1 MERGQLKNTS
11 EEHRLEQ
18 WLPGKFIELILKA
31 TEMTIIRWDS
41 LNYTDQISR
50 VHKRIERISVHNVK
64 GRTNTHAHTHLHF
77 PLAICV
83 LYRLVFHLLSQ
94 CKILQGETS
103 VCICLHEAW
112 VYILY
117 GFIRLQEQK
126 KIVNLSFFS
135 FSFNVIGILQRWK
148 AKITVLEKKTP
159 I

>member
-1 MERGQLKNTS
+1 METIKTIFFLEIFFLERGQLRNIS
-11 EEHRLEQ
+11 EENRLKRIGVYTQ
-18 WLPGKFIELILKA
+18 WLTGKFIELILKA

-94 CKILQGETS
+94 CKILQG
-103 VCICLHEAW
+103 
-112 VYILY
+112 
-117 GFIRLQEQK
+117 G
-126 KIVNLSFFS
+126 NLSLYLLAWGMGIYTVWIYTLAATEEDCRSFF
-135 FSFNVIGILQRWK
+135 FFLFF
-148 AKITVLEKKTP
+148 
-159 I
+159 